1 MLEGA
6 LDALHALGKDLVLR
20 LDEAR
25 DETAREIYA
34 EVLTVL
40 DALTAEYHRR
50 QSTLTAVSAR
60 HASYVFLLD
69 ERGEVHPLPHTL
81 YVALVRDEATAPDFA
96 GKILRLAEWYVRIE
110 GEEPESVVNETYC
123 FIAFDAAGRVDWSE
137 TPSFHP
143 RRPDIP
149 AAPKRAALPT
159 AAERERILAQLF
171 PAGAKG
177 SGQ

>member
-6 LDALHALGKDLVLR
+6 LDALGTLGKDLVLR
-20 LDEAR
+20 RDEAR

-40 DALTAEYHRR
+40 DALETEYHSR

-69 ERGEVHPLPHTL
+69 EQGEVHPLPHTL
-81 YVALVRDEATAPDFA
+81 YVALVRDEATAADFA
-96 GKILRLAEWYVRIE
+96 GKTLRLAEWYVRIE

-123 FIAFDAAGRVDWSE
+123 LIAFDAKGRVDWSK

-143 RRPDIP
+143 HRPDIP
-149 AAPKRAALPT
+149 AAPRQAALPT
-159 AAERERILAQLF
+159 AAERERIWARLF
-171 PAGAKG
+171 PAGAKC
-177 SGQ
+177 SG